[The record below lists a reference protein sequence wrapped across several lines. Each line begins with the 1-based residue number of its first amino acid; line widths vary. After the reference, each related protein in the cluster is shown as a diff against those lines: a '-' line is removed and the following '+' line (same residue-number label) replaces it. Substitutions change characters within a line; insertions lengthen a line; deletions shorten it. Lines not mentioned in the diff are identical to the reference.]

1 MENIEDMSQVHG
13 PQTGRIKA
21 NSTVNRA
28 VRRAMNSRVTALVN
42 VIMEKALAGDSSAML
57 AASHLLI
64 EANREK

>member
-1 MENIEDMSQVHG
+1 MEDTEIVHG
-13 PQTGRIKA
+13 PNIGRIKA

-28 VRRAMNSRVTALVN
+28 VRRAMNSRVTSLVN